1 MEETTTD
8 RLITRNRG
16 NRMDIVFNWAER
28 RNALDYQAW
37 GELAD
42 AMDIV
47 ARDDSFRVVTLTGN
61 DPAFCAGVEF
71 DTINTSLG
79 VEKAQYPS
87 FIRRWSDIADR
98 FERVAQPTVAAING
112 PAVGAGFEVAL
123 ACDLRIASDRAVFAM
138 PQMKMGII
146 PDVGGTSRLAR
157 TAGTA
162 FAKDLILTG
171 RVIGAEEAL
180 ARGIVSR
187 VVPHDSLA
195 TELDEM
201 AELLAALP
209 WPSAYFAMVAID
221 TGQHLDSRRAADL
234 EGIVDQVM
242 LRTDDVWDRIDAFRA
257 SKGLKGYRA

>member
-1 MEETTTD
+1 MDETTTD
-8 RLITRNRG
+8 RLITRNHG
-16 NRMDIVFNWAER
+16 NRLDIILNWAER

-37 GELAD
+37 GEIAD
-42 AMDIV
+42 AMDMV
-47 ARDDSFRVVTLTGN
+47 AADDSFRVVTLTGT

-79 VEKAQYPS
+79 VEKARYPS
-87 FIRRWSDIADR
+87 FIRKWSDIADR
-98 FERVAQPTVAAING
+98 FERIAQPTIAAING

-123 ACDLRIASDRAVFAM
+123 ACDLRIASDRAIFAM

-146 PDVGGTSRLAR
+146 PDVGGTSRLGR

-171 RVIGAEEAL
+171 RVIGAEEAH

-187 VVPHDSLA
+187 VVPHDDL
-195 TELDEM
+195 TQELDDM
-201 AELLAALP
+201 AQLLTTLP

-221 TGQHLDSRRAADL
+221 TGQYLDSRRAADL

-242 LRTDDVWDRIDAFRA
+242 LRTDDVWDRIDAFRS
-257 SKGLKGYRA
+257 SKGLKGYRG

>member
-1 MEETTTD
+1 MNETRTD
-8 RLITRNRG
+8 RLVTRNHG
-16 NRMDIVFNWAER
+16 DRMDIIFNWPER

-37 GELAD
+37 DELAGALD
-42 AMDIV
+42 VV
-47 ARDDSFRVVTLTGN
+47 AHDDRFRVVTLTGS

-87 FIRRWSDIADR
+87 FIRKWSDIADR
-98 FERVAQPTVAAING
+98 CERIAQPTVAAVNG
-112 PAVGAGFEVAL
+112 PAVGAGFEIAL

-171 RVIGAEEAL
+171 RTIGAEEAL

-187 VVPHDSLA
+187 VVPHDDLA
-195 TELDEM
+195 AELESM
-201 AELLAALP
+201 AELIGALP

-257 SKGLKGYRA
+257 SKGLKGYRS

>member
-8 RLITRNRG
+8 RMVTRNHG
-16 NRMDIVFNWAER
+16 NRMDIVLNWPER

-37 GELAD
+37 GEIAD
-42 AMDIV
+42 AMDLV
-47 ARDDSFRVVTLTGN
+47 AQDDNFRVVTLTGT

-71 DTINTSLG
+71 DTINTSLE
-79 VEKAQYPS
+79 VEKALFPS
-87 FIRRWSDIADR
+87 FIRKWSDIADR

-123 ACDLRIASDRAVFAM
+123 ACDLRIASDQAIFAM

-157 TAGTA
+157 TSGTA

-187 VVPHDSLA
+187 VVPHDGLA
-195 TELDEM
+195 QELEDM

-209 WPSAYFAMVAID
+209 WPSSYFAMVAID
-221 TGQHLDSRRAADL
+221 TGQYLDSRRAADL

-242 LRTDDVWDRIDAFRA
+242 LRTDDVWDRIDAFRS
-257 SKGLKGYRA
+257 SKGLKGYRG